1 MTVRVAFLLC
11 WSGRGYH
18 VPIIS
23 PAASY
28 AMLCYAILSQ
38 RKRHLPE
45 MQEKCSRLIMQD
57 AENGIQV
64 GV

>member
-11 WSGRGYH
+11 WSGRGY

-28 AMLCYAILSQ
+28 AMLCYFITKKEA
-38 RKRHLPE
+38 P
-45 MQEKCSRLIMQD
+45 SRG
-57 AENGIQV
+57 AREV
-64 GV
+64 